1 MPPASNLSRRLRVEH
16 KCGEK
21 RTCTGDLKQHM
32 DGEED
37 NPSDLYV
44 ISSMALWLEMC
55 FGPSWATCFNAFQ
68 TTESSAILDLAA
80 VDLKLNLV
88 PDYPS

>member
-1 MPPASNLSRRLRVEH
+1 MGHLL
-16 KCGEK
+16 
-21 RTCTGDLKQHM
+21 
-32 DGEED
+32 
-37 NPSDLYV
+37 
-44 ISSMALWLEMC
+44 
-55 FGPSWATCFNAFQ
+55 NAFQ